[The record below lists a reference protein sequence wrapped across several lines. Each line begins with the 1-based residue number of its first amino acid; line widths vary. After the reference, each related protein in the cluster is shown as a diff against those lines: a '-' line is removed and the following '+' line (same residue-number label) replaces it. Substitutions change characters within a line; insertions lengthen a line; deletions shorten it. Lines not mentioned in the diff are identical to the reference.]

1 MQNFVAKTNSIV
13 GNMKAT
19 DNACSKDLY
28 MGERLKPKCGLFVD
42 IIQYRDLKQ
51 NPSENFVF
59 IGKWLFCAMLIQI
72 IKVFIFVDL
81 HFGKNQIEKPLLSKI
96 KDEAHEGLNTPF
108 SCLELRR
115 WDLDVLCRE
124 C

>member
-1 MQNFVAKTNSIV
+1 MWLVCGYYTIPRFKTKSQRELRV
-13 GNMKAT
+13 YWEMVVLCYA
-19 DNACSKDLY
+19 Y
-28 MGERLKPKCGLFVD
+28 P
-42 IIQYRDLKQ
+42 
-51 NPSENFVF
+51 
-59 IGKWLFCAMLIQI
+59 I